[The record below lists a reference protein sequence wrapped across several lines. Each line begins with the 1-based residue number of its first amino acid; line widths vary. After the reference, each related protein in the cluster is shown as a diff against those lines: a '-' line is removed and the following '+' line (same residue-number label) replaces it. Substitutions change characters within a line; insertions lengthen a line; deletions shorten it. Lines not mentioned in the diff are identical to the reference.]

1 MTDDLGGA
9 HATMAATA
17 TAWQRAGFAIVA
29 ASGTVSFIH
38 APGAATDQEL
48 RARVNAPDDAVVLV
62 VPGTDPDFSIANWRC
77 HVCGRERLFSQIS
90 VADVALAVA
99 SAERPAGLKPLFNV
113 SYCNDR
119 DQCTTVATSAPVWP
133 PDEAVAGY
141 CIPTQKLHA
150 TPHRGCVLR

>member
-1 MTDDLGGA
+1 MTDALGGA
-9 HATMAATA
+9 HAMAATA

-29 ASGTVSFIH
+29 STSTVSFIH
-38 APGAATDQEL
+38 APGAATDREL

-77 HVCGRERLFSQIS
+77 NVCGRERLFSQIS
-90 VADVALAVA
+90 VAKVALAV
-99 SAERPAGLKPLFNV
+99 SAERHVGLKPHFNM

-119 DQCTTVATSAPVWP
+119 DQCTTVATNAPVWP